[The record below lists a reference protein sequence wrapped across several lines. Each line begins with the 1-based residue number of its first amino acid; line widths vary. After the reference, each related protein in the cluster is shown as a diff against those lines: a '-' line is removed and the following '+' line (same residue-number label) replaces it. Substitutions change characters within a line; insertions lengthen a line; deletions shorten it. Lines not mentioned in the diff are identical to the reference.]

1 MLITVL
7 INFTVPLALED
18 LISVLKA
25 ILQDESPVAIR
36 QACISLKVHCFILG
50 SI

>member
-1 MLITVL
+1 MLITVS

-36 QACISLKVHCFILG
+36 QACVSLKVQYFLG